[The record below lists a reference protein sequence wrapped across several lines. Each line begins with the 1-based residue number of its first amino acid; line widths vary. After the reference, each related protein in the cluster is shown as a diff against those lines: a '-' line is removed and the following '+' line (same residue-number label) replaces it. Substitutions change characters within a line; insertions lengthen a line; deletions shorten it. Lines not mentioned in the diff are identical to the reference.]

1 MKDRIAGIVPFT
13 NNNTTRRI
21 KHKYSYNYSYDCLAQ
36 CMYALR
42 YVNYKNALLLQ
53 KISHHN
59 YGIDY
64 NDVVKLLNMAYPSM
78 SYHWDLIDRTYYR
91 LNNDGTYLDEDFYHI
106 LEMNQAT
113 LCFLES
119 SKNDVISHYVIVYR
133 KGFSIMIR
141 DPQMNYTGYLNDYMS
156 YDPDLYSNLYILFN
170 LQYKITQD
178 NGVKREHI
186 CELFGCENF
195 EHIDKLYKKTYKKDE
210 KTKRKLMSH
219 LNSNNAL
226 WNYNSI
232 WN

>member
-1 MKDRIAGIVPFT
+1 
-13 NNNTTRRI
+13 
-21 KHKYSYNYSYDCLAQ
+21 
-36 CMYALR
+36 MYALR

-64 NDVVKLLNMAYPSM
+64 NDAVKLLNLGYPSIH
-78 SYHWDLIDRTYYR
+78 YQWDLIERTYYHT
-91 LNNDGTYLDEDFYHI
+91 LNRDGTYLDEDFYHI

-119 SKNDVISHYVIVYR
+119 SKQDVISHYVIVYR
-133 KGFSIMIR
+133 KGYSIMIR

-170 LQYKITQD
+170 LQYKITD
-178 NGVKREHI
+178 DDGVKREHI

-195 EHIDKLYKKTYKKDE
+195 EHIDKLYKKDE
-210 KTKRKLMSH
+210 KTKRKLKRP
-219 LNSNNAL
+219 LNSL
-226 WNYNSI
+226 WNYNR
-232 WN
+232 WNN